1 MKDKYLTI
9 SICLILFLGISMAGA
24 FAQVMAPTQLMTPI
38 HYDVS
43 RPLRDVEPIPP
54 GFRERSW
61 KDNLIKNKSGFLEEF
76 KNPTPFETPDP
87 VVQDFSAASSRDV
100 TIEMNYDGV
109 SNLNGVAPPDTDGD
123 VGPNHYFQMINLSFA
138 IWNKSGNLLY
148 GPADNQTIWEGFDD
162 GQPFDNNN
170 DGDPIVLYD
179 GQADRWLVSQFA
191 LNTTNDKYYELVAV
205 SATPDPTGSWYRYAF
220 EFTNMPDYPKF
231 GIWRDGYYLSIN
243 QFANGSTWAGGGACV
258 LNRDAMLTGAPT
270 ATMVFFS
277 LGTGY
282 GSLLPADCDGVFPP
296 EGTPGYFVNLGTNL
310 LRIWELSVNWTTPSN
325 STLTLVQTL
334 STASFTTSGISIAQ
348 KGVSQTLDAL
358 SDRLMFR
365 LQYRKFG
372 TYAVMLTNHTVK
384 PDASSRAGVRWY
396 ELRKTGSTWAIFQQG
411 TYAPSDGNSRWMG
424 SIAMNG
430 NGDIALGYSVSSS
443 SIYPSIRFTGQT
455 AANAGTGTM
464 DIAETTIFDG
474 PGSQSGVN
482 RWGDYSMMSV
492 DPTGDLKFWY
502 TQEYST
508 GSWAWKTR
516 IASFIFSTPP
526 TSPPVADFI
535 ASPTTAV
542 AGSPINFSDLSTNF
556 PTSWNWTF
564 TGGTPSSSTV
574 KNPSVIYNVPGT
586 YSVTLVAT
594 NGAGSDTET
603 KTNYITI
610 TTPPPPVA
618 NFSASTT
625 IVAPGGSVA
634 FTDLSTNAPTSWS
647 WVFEGG
653 TPATSTLQNPTVT
666 YSTYGTYDVSLT
678 VTNGSGSDTESK
690 TDYISVDVTYCASKG
705 NTYTYEWISKVV
717 FGSFTKSSGAAGY
730 SNFTSDIIPVSAG
743 NTYSITLTP
752 GYSSTIYYEYWKVW
766 IDFNHDGDFA
776 DSGENVFT
784 ANNVKN
790 ATSGSVTIPASLSVT
805 TRMRV
810 SMKYGGAP
818 SYCETFTY
826 GEVEDYTIQITSA
839 GPPPVA
845 DFSAST
851 TTIVAGGSVAFTD
864 LSTNSPISWTWNF
877 PGGTPSSSTVQN
889 PTVTYA
895 VAGSYS
901 VTLTATNAGGS
912 DSETRTNYITVT
924 ALPPVA
930 AFTESATSIYAGQS
944 IVFTDQSTNNPTVWN
959 WTFEGGTPANSTVQN
974 PTVTYATV
982 GVYDVTLYVENSG
995 GNSTLTKTD
1004 HITVMA
1010 IPAPVAN
1017 FSGNP
1022 TSITTGGSVAFT
1034 DQSTNSPTSWAWTFE
1049 GGTPSTSTAQN
1060 PTVTYATAGT
1070 YDVTLMAT
1078 NAGGTDSEVKTDYIT
1093 VTDPTLVYC
1102 TSHGTASS
1110 EWISKVQIGST
1121 YKSSGS
1127 SGSAGYQDFTS
1138 FIFNLTMG
1146 ISNTITLTPGYP
1158 LFIRYEYWRVWID
1171 YNHDGDFTDTGE
1183 QVVTI
1188 NNKRNAVSTTFTVP
1202 TSALN
1207 GQTRMRVS
1215 VKRSSGATSC
1225 QIYSYGEVEDYTVNI
1240 SSGLAP
1246 IGVSETSDFQLNVYP
1261 NPADEMLYIR
1271 TFGASEE
1278 RKELKV
1284 YNSVGLLV
1292 ETFILDQPFREIDIS
1307 AYRPG
1312 MYIISVSTSRFLK
1325 QQKVIIQ

>member
-1 MKDKYLTI
+1 
-9 SICLILFLGISMAGA
+9 
-24 FAQVMAPTQLMTPI
+24 
-38 HYDVS
+38 
-43 RPLRDVEPIPP
+43 
-54 GFRERSW
+54 
-61 KDNLIKNKSGFLEEF
+61 
-76 KNPTPFETPDP
+76 
-87 VVQDFSAASSRDV
+87 
-100 TIEMNYDGV
+100 
-109 SNLNGVAPPDTDGD
+109 
-123 VGPNHYFQMINLSFA
+123 
-138 IWNKSGNLLY
+138 
-148 GPADNQTIWEGFDD
+148 
-162 GQPFDNNN
+162 
-170 DGDPIVLYD
+170 
-179 GQADRWLVSQFA
+179 
-191 LNTTNDKYYELVAV
+191 
-205 SATPDPTGSWYRYAF
+205 
-220 EFTNMPDYPKF
+220 
-231 GIWRDGYYLSIN
+231 
-243 QFANGSTWAGGGACV
+243 
-258 LNRDAMLTGAPT
+258 
-270 ATMVFFS
+270 
-277 LGTGY
+277 
-282 GSLLPADCDGVFPP
+282 
-296 EGTPGYFVNLGTNL
+296 
-310 LRIWELSVNWTTPSN
+310 
-325 STLTLVQTL
+325 
-334 STASFTTSGISIAQ
+334 
-348 KGVSQTLDAL
+348 
-358 SDRLMFR
+358 
-365 LQYRKFG
+365 
-372 TYAVMLTNHTVK
+372 
-384 PDASSRAGVRWY
+384 
-396 ELRKTGSTWAIFQQG
+396 
-411 TYAPSDGNSRWMG
+411 MG